1 MKMRT
6 FIQLCNDSELSKK
19 SVVIFTAADY
29 QVLFFATL
37 LDRLKQKTTPAPK
50 SLSYV
55 EASVASLQAQ
65 LSTTFLGQHDVIW
78 CGNISAL
85 DPALKKS
92 MLAFLATY
100 EGPHALYV
108 FIAEKDLPET
118 FDKQQIINLN
128 DPLSPAERE
137 QLIALLFDRLEWK
150 HLFELTQESYK
161 TMSLDMLVLFA
172 QYRLVLGKNVQPF
185 MQTWFEKIVAPD
197 ESLFTLAQWFF
208 ARKPQ
213 HFYRTWQVL
222 KDAYDPVFWT
232 TFWSEQV
239 WRAYYTVSFCK
250 AQELAQA
257 KQMAYKLPF
266 SFLQRDWKQFSE
278 AELLRAH
285 DFLTTADFRIKNG
298 ASDLFLDLFFNNF
311 FSKRF

>member
-100 EGPHALYV
+100 EGPHALYA
-108 FIAEKDLPET
+108 FIAEKDLPES
-118 FDKQQIINLN
+118 FDKQQIVNLN

-213 HFYRTWQVL
+213 HFYRTWHVL

>member
-6 FIQLCNDSELSKK
+6 FIQLCNDSELFKK
-19 SVVIFTAADY
+19 PVVIFTAAEY

-55 EASVASLQAQ
+55 EASAASLQAQ

-78 CGNISAL
+78 CGNISVL
-85 DPALKKS
+85 DSALKKS
-92 MLAFLATY
+92 MLSFLSTY
-100 EGPHALYV
+100 EGPHALYA
-108 FIAEKDLPET
+108 FITEKDLPES
-118 FDKQQIINLN
+118 FDKQQVINLN

-161 TMSLDMLVLFA
+161 TMSLDTLVLFA

-278 AELLRAH
+278 SELLRAH

-311 FSKRF
+311 FSRRF